1 MRHSQSDTRSGP
13 CLLRSGRLASGMEER
28 EGGRMES
35 KVGQTDRNRET
46 VAGAGA
52 GAGQVS

>member
-1 MRHSQSDTRSGP
+1 
-13 CLLRSGRLASGMEER
+13 MEER